1 LTENLSGKGGCN
13 RVYKGV
19 LPDGK
24 PVAVK
29 VQKSSQEAMKDF
41 AHEVAI
47 ISSLNHKHITPLL
60 GFCIKDTVL
69 ISVYNFFSK
78 GSLEEN
84 LHGKPVLTCTCLPGE
99 A

>member
-1 LTENLSGKGGCN
+1 M
-13 RVYKGV
+13 YKGI

-29 VQKSSQEAMKDF
+29 IMKSSKEAWKDF
-41 AHEVAI
+41 AYEVDI

-60 GFCIKDTVL
+60 GVCVADKFL
-69 ISVYNFFSK
+69 ISVYDFLPK

-84 LHGKPVLTCTCLPGE
+84 LHGKISFLVHFLIFQNWIKTC
-99 A
+99 